1 MGIQV
6 VTRDPDPKKWG
17 EVELPETNACPC
29 AADRIPGRLP
39 LGIHPKR
46 HAVLSTRRGAAY
58 AALALILIVAC
69 AVRFHNLGF
78 GLPSLYDPDEP
89 IFMVMALKLLKE
101 HTLNPGWFG
110 HPGSTTIYLLA
121 LIDVAVFGAGIL
133 TGRFSGVNDFAAA
146 AYADPSLLFMPA
158 RFAMAL
164 FGVGCVWLT
173 YCLGRKLF
181 GTATGLIAAAFL
193 AINSLHI
200 LWSQVIRTDV
210 MASLFMLASLIFS
223 VGVAKRG
230 SLRDYLLSGIFIGLA
245 IATKWPSAIVAVAL
259 VGAFLA
265 RIRARPDLWR
275 QELGRVAGALGCGL
289 VALFLASPFIF
300 LDWRTVLS
308 NVTGEMSPR
317 HLGQT
322 GGGFLHNLR
331 WYMLGQLASSMGF
344 IGLALAIGGA
354 VVAWLRTRVARWT
367 LVPATV
373 GFLALICV
381 QSMVWSRWLVPA
393 LPLFCLFAAV
403 AIVGIGRWFSGVL
416 HSPHRALITA
426 AIAVAAAVP
435 SLASARGKIAE
446 RAVDTRAL
454 AANWAAANIK
464 PNTNVLI
471 EHLEL
476 GLRNRPWHFLFPIG
490 EAGCVDGLRILA
502 KGMKYEDLQKLRKG
516 GPIVDLGNVDPAK
529 LDSCNADVAILTYYD
544 LYRSE
549 APQFPRELENY
560 QRLLAGGRTIAMF
573 VPSRGRVG
581 GPVVRIVALPQ
592 LPARSRNR
600 NDHG

>member
-1 MGIQV
+1 
-6 VTRDPDPKKWG
+6 
-17 EVELPETNACPC
+17 
-29 AADRIPGRLP
+29 
-39 LGIHPKR
+39 
-46 HAVLSTRRGAAY
+46 LSTRRGAAY
-58 AALALILIVAC
+58 AALALILIVAS
-69 AVRFHNLGF
+69 AVRFHNIGF

-110 HPGSTTIYLLA
+110 HPGSTTVYLLA
-121 LIDVAVFGAGIL
+121 LIDMSVFGAGVL
-133 TGRFSGVNDFAAA
+133 SGRFSGVSGFAAA
-146 AYADPSLLFMPA
+146 AYADPSMLFMPA
-158 RFAMAL
+158 RIAMAL

-181 GTATGLIAAAFL
+181 GTTTGLIAAAFL

-230 SLRDYLLSGIFIGLA
+230 SLKDYLLSGAFIGLA
-245 IATKWPSAIVAVAL
+245 IATKWPSAIVTLAL
-259 VGAFLA
+259 AGACFA
-265 RIRARPDLWR
+265 RIRAQPDR
-275 QELGRVAGALGCGL
+275 QPLELGRVAAALGCGL

-322 GGGFLHNLR
+322 GGSFLDNLR
-331 WYMLGQLASSMGF
+331 WYMLGQVAPSMGL
-344 IGLALAIGGA
+344 IGLALACAG
-354 VVAWLRTRVARWT
+354 VPVAWLRTSIARWT
-367 LVPATV
+367 LVPVTI
-373 GFLALICV
+373 GFLALISL

-393 LPLFCLFAAV
+393 MPLFCLFAAV
-403 AIVGIGRWFSGVL
+403 AIVSLGRWLSGVL
-416 HSPHRALITA
+416 RSPNKGVITA
-426 AIAVAAAVP
+426 AIAAAAALP
-435 SLASARGKIAE
+435 SLASARDKIAE
-446 RAVDTRAL
+446 RTVDTRAL
-454 AANWAAANIK
+454 ASDWAAANI
-464 PNTNVLI
+464 PPGSTVLI

-476 GLRNRPWHFLFPIG
+476 RLRNRPWHFLFPVG
-490 EAGCVDGLRILA
+490 EAGCVDGLSVLA

-516 GPIVDLGNVDPAK
+516 SPIVDLGNVDPAK
-529 LDSCNADVAILTYYD
+529 LNSCHANVAILTYYD
-544 LYRSE
+544 LYRAE
-549 APQFPRELENY
+549 ASQFPRELDNY
-560 QRLLAGGRTIAMF
+560 QRLLAGGHTVAMF

-581 GPVVRIVALPQ
+581 GPVVRVVALPQ
-592 LPARSRNR
+592 LPSRSSKR

>member
-1 MGIQV
+1 M
-6 VTRDPDPKKWG
+6 
-17 EVELPETNACPC
+17 
-29 AADRIPGRLP
+29 
-39 LGIHPKR
+39 
-46 HAVLSTRRGAAY
+46 STRRGAAY

-121 LIDVAVFGAGIL
+121 LIDVAVFGAGVLI
-133 TGRFSGVNDFAAA
+133 GRFSGVNDFAAA
-146 AYADPSLLFMPA
+146 AYADPSMLFLPA

-173 YCLGRKLF
+173 YRLGRKLF

-230 SLRDYLLSGIFIGLA
+230 SLRDYLLSGAFIGLA
-245 IATKWPSAIVAVAL
+245 IATKWPSAIVVVAL
-259 VGAFLA
+259 VGASFA
-265 RIRARPDLWR
+265 RIRERPDLWQ

-331 WYMLGQLASSMGF
+331 WYMLGQVASSMGF
-344 IGLALAIGGA
+344 IGLVLAVGGA
-354 VVAWLRTRVARWT
+354 VVAWLRTRIARWT

-373 GFLALICV
+373 GFLALICL

-403 AIVGIGRWFSGVL
+403 AIVGIGRWLSGVL
-416 HSPHRALITA
+416 RSPYKAVITA
-426 AIAVAAAVP
+426 AVAAAAAAP
-435 SLASARGKIAE
+435 SLASARDKIAE

-454 AANWAAANIK
+454 AANWAAANIQPGSK
-464 PNTNVLI
+464 VLI

-490 EAGCVDGLRILA
+490 EAGCVDGLRVLA

-516 GPIVDLGNVDPAK
+516 GPIVDLGNVDPAR
-529 LDSCNADVAILTYYD
+529 LDSCHADVAILTYYD

-549 APQFPRELENY
+549 ASQFPRELDNY
-560 QRLLAGGRTIAMF
+560 QRLLAGGRTVAKF
-573 VPSRGRVG
+573 VPSRGRIG

-592 LPARSRNR
+592 LPARSRTR